1 MKKQSLIILSLL
13 ASGSI
18 HFTAQ
23 ASSGAGTRIT
33 LESTA
38 NDNVSRDEFSIF
50 YQPKS
55 SKNIG
60 FYMNNSESYNYN
72 IQKESLCLSNQLS
85 HIITDMRLQKL
96 TWQQKY
102 CQPVLAYC
110 GMYKKPSEQD
120 DTNQVDKK
128 IIAMLKAESLNQNKT
143 TFQVE
148 VNKELKDKY
157 NNDNLQNSSKKQN
170 QHELQELYETH
181 KELRIAVEHEHLT
194 QETNRYKMIVG
205 RYGVVIVGVAATAG
219 YYWSKTQK

>member
-1 MKKQSLIILSLL
+1 
-13 ASGSI
+13 
-18 HFTAQ
+18 
-23 ASSGAGTRIT
+23 
-33 LESTA
+33 
-38 NDNVSRDEFSIF
+38 
-50 YQPKS
+50 
-55 SKNIG
+55 
-60 FYMNNSESYNYN
+60 
-72 IQKESLCLSNQLS
+72 
-85 HIITDMRLQKL
+85 MRLQKL
-96 TWQQKY
+96 TWQNKY
-102 CQPVLAYC
+102 FQPVTLDKPKIIVDLVQDKKSRNNWKFLAYC

-128 IIAMLKAESLNQNKT
+128 IIAMLKAESLNQKKT
-143 TFQVE
+143 TFQVK